1 MNGWIH
7 LEALLFGILTLALMA
22 WPFYPAWREWRHPS
36 DDVALEFSDGQ
47 NAWLGMAPAHRVG
60 DAEPPTPEPNPIPGR
75 AQRQLLTHLPHAQ
88 PWGDQGWRVQGD
100 CHLPEDSCLPGPLVV
115 GGKLTC
121 GARSLIEGDVK
132 VHGDTHLAS
141 DSILM
146 GALFAHN
153 VTLAEGAQ
161 VLGPVVARGAV
172 RLGPHTAIARQS
184 QPASLSAIQVLAD
197 DSACVYG
204 PVWTQ
209 TPTQTPGLAP

>member
-1 MNGWIH
+1 MNW
-7 LEALLFGILTLALMA
+7 LSEFWVLLFAAITLALLA

-36 DDVALEFSDGQ
+36 DDQALEFSDGQ

-141 DSILM
+141 DSTLM

-172 RLGPHTAIARQS
+172 RLGPHTAIGRQS